1 MQYVRIVLQSDTM
14 KKTVKSHSKT
24 FGRPSLYK
32 EEYAEDLIKYFS
44 IEPFTEKTVLLPNGT
59 ERIERSA
66 NKFPTLAR
74 FATIVG
80 VTRETLHDWATSKD
94 ANERLRYPEFSYA
107 YKRAKDYQEYLLVE
121 GTVAGVFNA
130 PFSIFT
136 AKNILGW
143 KDRSEQEI
151 TGAAGGPLLMQVAT
165 DNDA

>member
-1 MQYVRIVLQSDTM
+1 M
-14 KKTVKSHSKT
+14 KKTVKSHPI
-24 FGRPSLYK
+24 GRPSLYK
-32 EEYAEDLIKYFS
+32 PEYAQQLIDYFN
-44 IEPFTEKTVLLPNGT
+44 IEAFTEKTVILPNGLEKT
-59 ERIERSA
+59 ERIA

-74 FATIVG
+74 FATMVG

-94 ANERLRYPEFSYA
+94 ENERLKYPEFSYA

-130 PFSIFT
+130 PFAIFS

-143 KDRSEQEI
+143 RDKTEQEI